1 MTFPQHLIVSLIYGI
16 AALSMGVSKDA
27 LFIVICIAM
36 LEVFKPIF
44 MVERVKFYGKKGL
57 FNGDEIRDHNK

>member
-1 MTFPQHLIVSLIYGI
+1 MTFEQYCIVSIIFGI

-27 LFIVICIAM
+27 LYIVICIAM

-44 MVERVKFYGKKGL
+44 LMERVKKYEKKGL
-57 FNGDEIRDHNK
+57 FNERETRNKN

>member
-1 MTFPQHLIVSLIYGI
+1 MTFPQYLIVCLIFGI
-16 AALSMGVSKDA
+16 AALSMGVDKNS
-27 LFIVICIAM
+27 LYIVICIAM

-57 FNGDEIRDHNK
+57 FNGDEIRDHNE